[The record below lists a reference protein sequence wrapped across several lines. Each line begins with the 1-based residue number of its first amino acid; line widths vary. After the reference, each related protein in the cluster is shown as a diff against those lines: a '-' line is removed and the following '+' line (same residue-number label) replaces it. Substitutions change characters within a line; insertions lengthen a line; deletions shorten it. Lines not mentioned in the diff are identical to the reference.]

1 MIIFHKIFVI
11 KVYLVA
17 GGWSSASGYLDS
29 SEKFVEGQSSWE
41 KVAGLTL
48 PDKRRGPF
56 MINLNNH
63 VFLSG
68 AS

>member
-1 MIIFHKIFVI
+1 M
-11 KVYLVA
+11 A
-17 GGWSSASGYLDS
+17 GGWSSTSGYLDS

-48 PDKRRGPF
+48 PDERRGPF
-56 MINLNNH
+56 MINLNNN